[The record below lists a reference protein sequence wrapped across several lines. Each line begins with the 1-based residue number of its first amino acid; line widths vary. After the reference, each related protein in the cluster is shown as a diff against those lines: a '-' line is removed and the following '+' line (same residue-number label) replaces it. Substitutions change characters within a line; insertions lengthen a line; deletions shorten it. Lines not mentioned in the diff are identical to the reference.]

1 MNWALGRYEW
11 PYQFNIALR
20 DNWKRVGIEG
30 YVFSYETHFPFIYV
44 YGAGGLTKIL
54 NVPFIG
60 YIEKLPNDSFYNQK
74 GYGEKLSYA
83 DDTIAD
89 MKKAYGSTLV
99 IYTSFND
106 FSIHDQEIF
115 RNMVINTKAN
125 DYRSPYNANA
135 IQEGYINIIKVFKGL
150 EALLGQKI
158 TI

>member
-1 MNWALGRYEW
+1 
-11 PYQFNIALR
+11 
-20 DNWKRVGIEG
+20 
-30 YVFSYETHFPFIYV
+30 
-44 YGAGGLTKIL
+44 
-54 NVPFIG
+54 
-60 YIEKLPNDSFYNQK
+60 
-74 GYGEKLSYA
+74 
-83 DDTIAD
+83 

-99 IYTSFND
+99 IYRSFND
-106 FSIHDQEIF
+106 FSIQDQEIF

>member
-1 MNWALGRYEW
+1 M
-11 PYQFNIALR
+11 I
-20 DNWKRVGIEG
+20 
-30 YVFSYETHFPFIYV
+30 
-44 YGAGGLTKIL
+44 
-54 NVPFIG
+54 
-60 YIEKLPNDSFYNQK
+60 
-74 GYGEKLSYA
+74 
-83 DDTIAD
+83 
-89 MKKAYGSTLV
+89 
-99 IYTSFND
+99 